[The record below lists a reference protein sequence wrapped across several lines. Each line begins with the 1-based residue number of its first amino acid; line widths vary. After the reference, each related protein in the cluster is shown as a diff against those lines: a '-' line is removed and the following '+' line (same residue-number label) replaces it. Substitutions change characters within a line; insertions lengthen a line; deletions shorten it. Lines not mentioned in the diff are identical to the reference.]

1 MTSIYKS
8 GTITLD
14 NNSNIVTGTGT
25 LFQSVANALPGDL
38 FTLDGSTFYEV
49 YQVDTETQLR
59 IRNVVT
65 GVKYQGASVQDV
77 NFAII
82 RNFTAGSN
90 AQIASDVVDLQQRWH
105 EREREMSEWFASDF
119 NYHQIT
125 NIQGDKVLVITPTG
139 LNSLVDGP
147 VNIEDF
153 GLTSAIE
160 SQSLDLN
167 LFPVGIFY
175 SRPIYIAGQPSSFGS
190 GIKLV
195 MTNKSDDLFY
205 QKVIELDTAQIRYRI
220 ATSAENA
227 ETWNAVGGE
236 SGGLTEVTWN
246 DIQDIPQ
253 TALRWPSFSEITG
266 DISEL
271 LPITATRWP
280 SYSELSGDINEVLPT
295 TAKRWPTF
303 SEVSDRPSTYPP
315 TSHGHD
321 WSVISG
327 IPETATR
334 WATFDE
340 IVGKPAFS
348 TRWPNFNE
356 ITDKP
361 EHAQG
366 YPSFDKI
373 TGSLSEEQLP
383 SSVDT
388 DNKRTQ
394 ALSPPVKTEASLT
407 HRLID
412 YPKLKLTETIPTES
426 PNNRREMLFD
436 DIRGLVHVALT
447 DRWFSIPNTIEKR
460 KFMVKIANR
469 YIQLNSSYTGTIT
482 MRVYPLGGGGN
493 GLPNNPTLANN
504 QWHTITESVSG
515 LSQIARD
522 FEGIIDYI
530 EMDGSWQTFD
540 SDQSHFHSIDAYYA
554 SGSGTAVSPFIDFYL
569 RNDGY
574 WYSADITPETP
585 HSMGASWS
593 QDSTNKK
600 LFTVAG
606 ADGSADALRFF
617 SDNYDTY
624 EMELIINSDVDNDM
638 ALTISNSDPNI
649 AYYSEIGKYITNER
663 IYFKRKNS
671 NSALNG
677 TVEIESIRMRVAH
690 YG

>member
-139 LNSLVDGP
+139 LNGLVDGP

-153 GLTSAIE
+153 GLTSAKE
-160 SQSLDLN
+160 SQALDLN
-167 LFPVGIFY
+167 LFPVGVFY

-227 ETWNAVGGE
+227 ETWNTVGGE

-271 LPITATRWP
+271 LPVTATRWP

-295 TAKRWPTF
+295 TATRWPKF
-303 SEVSDRPSTYPP
+303 SEVT
-315 TSHGHD
+315 
-321 WSVISG
+321 
-327 IPETATR
+327 ET
-334 WATFDE
+334 
-340 IVGKPAFS
+340 V
-348 TRWPNFNE
+348 
-356 ITDKP
+356 
-361 EHAQG
+361 
-366 YPSFDKI
+366 
-373 TGSLSEEQLP
+373 SESQLP
-383 SSVDT
+383 ST
-388 DNKRTQ
+388 LTANKRSLAT
-394 ALSPPVKTEASLT
+394 SPPVKIEPSLS

-412 YPKLKLTETIPTES
+412 YPKLKKTVDVPTYS

-436 DIRGLVHVALT
+436 DVRQTAYIALT
-447 DRWFSIPNTIEKR
+447 EEWLKIPNVIATRE
-460 KFMVKIANR
+460 FLVKA
-469 YIQLNSSYTGTIT
+469 SSTRLYFDSNYTGSLTL
-482 MRVYPLGGGGN
+482 RVYPMGEGGT
-493 GLPNNPTLANN
+493 GLPDNPTLTNFE
-504 QWHTITESVSG
+504 WHTVTSTVTDLGQFASG
-515 LSQIARD
+515 FI
-522 FEGIIDYI
+522 GIIDYI
-530 EMDGSWQTFD
+530 ETANGFETLSTAKSHFQSVGVYHGNSDGSVANNRFMQF
-540 SDQSHFHSIDAYYA
+540 S
-554 SGSGTAVSPFIDFYL
+554 L
-569 RNDGY
+569 RQDGY
-574 WYSADITPETP
+574 WYSADVMPETP
-585 HSMGASWS
+585 YSMGGSWS
-593 QDSTNKK
+593 QDTSDSR
-600 LFTVAG
+600 LFSVAG
-606 ADGSADALRFF
+606 ADGGSDALRIFGD
-617 SDNYDTY
+617 SWDEY
-624 EMELIINSDVDNDM
+624 EFEIVLVTDISNPM
-638 ALTISNSDPNI
+638 ALTIGNNADYTTYFEGTYRFI
-649 AYYSEIGKYITNER
+649 VEQDR
-663 IYFKRKNS
+663 IYFKRQAS
-671 NSALNG
+671 FAPLTGS
-677 TVEIESIRMRVAH
+677 VRIESLRLRVNH
-690 YG
+690 YE

>member
-139 LNSLVDGP
+139 LNGLVDGP

-153 GLTSAIE
+153 GLTSAKE
-160 SQSLDLN
+160 SQALDLN
-167 LFPVGIFY
+167 LFPVGVFY

-227 ETWNAVGGE
+227 ETWNTVGGE

-271 LPITATRWP
+271 LPVTATRWP

-295 TAKRWPTF
+295 TATRWPKF
-303 SEVSDRPSTYPP
+303 SEVT
-315 TSHGHD
+315 
-321 WSVISG
+321 
-327 IPETATR
+327 ET
-334 WATFDE
+334 
-340 IVGKPAFS
+340 V
-348 TRWPNFNE
+348 
-356 ITDKP
+356 
-361 EHAQG
+361 
-366 YPSFDKI
+366 
-373 TGSLSEEQLP
+373 SESQLP
-383 SSVDT
+383 STVT
-388 DNKRTQ
+388 ANKRSL
-394 ALSPPVKTEASLT
+394 AESPPVKTEPSFT
-407 HRLID
+407 QRLVE
-412 YPKLKLTETIPTES
+412 YPKLKQTEDIPTTS
-426 PNNRREMLFD
+426 PNNRKEILTD
-436 DIRGLVHVALT
+436 NIRGLVHVAMP
-447 DRWFSIPNTIEKR
+447 DSWFTVPNSLQSR
-460 KFMVKIANR
+460 KFMVMPSSR
-469 YIQLNSSYTGTIT
+469 YLKLNATYTGDIT
-482 MRVYPLGGGGN
+482 LRVCPMGNGGN
-493 GLPNNPTLANN
+493 GLPGNPTLTNH
-504 QWHTITESVSG
+504 QWHTITETVTGLETIGDGFVGVIDFIQMGNRWETLDTEKSHFESLNAYYTRDNDASVS
-515 LSQIARD
+515 
-522 FEGIIDYI
+522 
-530 EMDGSWQTFD
+530 
-540 SDQSHFHSIDAYYA
+540 
-554 SGSGTAVSPFIDFYL
+554 SPFLNFSL
-569 RNDGY
+569 RSDGY
-574 WYSADITPETP
+574 WYSDDMTPSAPYTI
-585 HSMGASWS
+585 GGSWV
-593 QDSTNKK
+593 QDGNTFTATEATDST
-600 LFTVAG
+600 
-606 ADGSADALRFF
+606 DALRFF
-617 SDNYDTY
+617 ADSFDSYVFEIVLVVNY
-624 EMELIINSDVDNDM
+624 IAGNM
-638 ALTISNSDPNI
+638 A
-649 AYYSEIGKYITNER
+649 ITNENRAPNIVYYPGTGRYITDDR
-663 IYFKRKNS
+663 IYFKRAGTS
-671 NSALNG
+671 VTAAF
-677 TVEIESIRMRVAH
+677 TVESTRMRMPH